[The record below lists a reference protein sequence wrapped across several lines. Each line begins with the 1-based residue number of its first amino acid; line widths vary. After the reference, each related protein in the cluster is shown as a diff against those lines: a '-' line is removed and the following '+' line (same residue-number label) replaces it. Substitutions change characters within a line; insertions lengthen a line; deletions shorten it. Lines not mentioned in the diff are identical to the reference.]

1 MSQKP
6 LKANNTITNDPLALV
21 RKIAACS
28 TSALSAE
35 FRRVKEFKSYGEVS
49 SRFDPRSYSDR
60 EVFRHDYLCV
70 EILRK
75 FADRIDDDDE
85 LDLDAPA
92 YESFLETERKLRYV
106 NKRLSLDSHGR
117 HPSKGVGEASISEAR
132 LKILRLLGPQPSMSE
147 LSDSCSFSSGASFNK
162 TRRDGST
169 AAHKF
174 NCRTPEVT
182 AACAPIADYLIKESP
197 LWSENVQSFKLVR
210 GNRITTVPKSRK
222 TNRTIAIEP
231 QMNMY
236 VQKGIGSIIRRR
248 LKSVGVDLDDQTI
261 NQRYAEQ
268 GSLTG
273 DLATVDLS
281 AASDSISTGLVWA
294 LLPPCWAELIMLT
307 RSEVGILPDGTE
319 INYEKVSSMGNGY
332 TFELESLLFWALA
345 KSVTSKDDIVS
356 VYGDDIII
364 PSRCVPTLQQ
374 VFDYVGFTLNMDK
387 SFWTGKFRES
397 CGKHYFDGYDVS
409 PVYHKTNGETKKDEI
424 MKLILLANNMRR
436 WIGIG
441 YATQYSSVHSWIVQH
456 LPEYWAKPRIPEGV
470 GDGALIG
477 TLAEVQPGFGFCKR
491 IRVGPCFH
499 ATVLV
504 RVAEEATKQPF
515 FGGYLEALTGHS
527 PDPELLNRLD
537 QSIRTL
543 TRNREGHGDGPLTYF
558 LKRTQEMQ
566 SDSANL
572 EFSVKDISCKIR
584 KRNLRIWKWSD
595 PIW

>member
-6 LKANNTITNDPLALV
+6 LKANKTITNDPLALV

-35 FRRVKEFKSYGEVS
+35 FRRVKEFKSYGEIS
-49 SRFDPRSYSDR
+49 SRFDPRSYTDSTI
-60 EVFRHDYLCV
+60 FRHDYLCV

-75 FADRIDDDDE
+75 FSDRIGDDDE

-92 YESFLETERKLRYV
+92 YESFLATERKLREV
-106 NKRLSLDSHGR
+106 NDRLSLVSHSR
-117 HPSKGVGEASISEAR
+117 HPFKSAGESSISEAR
-132 LKILRLLGPQPSMSE
+132 LKILRLLGPQPSISE
-147 LSDSCSFSSGASFNK
+147 LSESCSFSSGASFNK

-174 NCRTPEVT
+174 DCRTPEVT
-182 AACAPIADYLIKESP
+182 VACAPLANYLIQESP
-197 LWSENVQSFKLVR
+197 LWSENFQAFKLVP

-236 VQKGIGSIIRRR
+236 IQKGIGAMIRRR
-248 LKSVGVDLDDQTI
+248 LKSVGIDLDDQTI
-261 NQRYAEQ
+261 NQRYALE
-268 GSLTG
+268 GSITG

-281 AASDSISTGLVWA
+281 AASDSISTALVWA
-294 LLPPCWAELIMLT
+294 LLPPSWAELIMLT
-307 RSEVGILPDGTE
+307 RSEIGILPDGTE

-345 KSVTSKDDIVS
+345 KSVTSKDDVVS

-364 PSRCVPTLQQ
+364 PSRCVPALQK

-441 YATQYSSVHSWIVQH
+441 YAEQYSSVHRWIVQH
-456 LPEYWAKPRIPEGV
+456 LPDFWAKPRIPDGV

-477 TLAEVQPGFGFCKR
+477 TLAEVLPNFGFCKR
-491 IRVGPCFH
+491 INVGPCFH

-504 RVAEEATKQPF
+504 RVAEEATEQPY
-515 FGGYLEALTGHS
+515 FGGYLETLTGHS
-527 PDPELLNRLD
+527 PDPEPLDDLGRQLLNIARGK
-537 QSIRTL
+537 T
-543 TRNREGHGDGPLTYF
+543 
-558 LKRTQEMQ
+558 
-566 SDSANL
+566 SDLSSR
-572 EFSVKDISCKIR
+572 EFSVKSVKCKIL